1 MPCCA
6 FNLLLQVVQVVT
18 IILRALDRTEG
29 DHGVIG
35 WKARLKER
43 VLARMGN
50 VEREQ
55 MYSVAALLDPR

>member
-1 MPCCA
+1 VIP
-6 FNLLLQVVQVVT
+6 VVT
-18 IILRALDRTEG
+18 IILRSLDRTEG

-43 VLARMGN
+43 VLARLGN

-55 MYSVAALLDPR
+55 IYSVATLLDPR